1 MSSYKFILFDLD
13 GTLSDSREGITR
25 SVAHALESM
34 GIDVPDL
41 DALCKFIGPPLR
53 ESFIQFYG
61 LSESDSFTALKIY
74 REHHFN
80 EGGLFENVVYDGIRE
95 LLEGLK
101 AQGKA
106 LIVATSKPR
115 PYAEKILEHFGLS
128 QYFDFISGSELDG
141 TRINKAEV
149 IDHALKSCGISDKSK
164 AIMVG
169 DRRFDV
175 SGARSN
181 GLDCIG
187 VLYGFG
193 NREELEAAGA
203 DHIVKTV
210 TELGDLLCK

>member
-101 AQGKA
+101 AQGKT

-175 SGARSN
+175 SGAWSN

-187 VLYGFG
+187 VMYGFG
-193 NREELEAAGA
+193 SREELEAAGA
-203 DHIVKTV
+203 DHIVETV